1 MNKLKIGLIQMK
13 VSQNKKENL
22 DKAYNLIKDLTC
34 KRVDIVV
41 LPEMFSTPYVTSNFP
56 LYAEKEGDYSYNFL
70 SNIAKSN
77 FRGKPPTKSGKPYW
91 ISYFIL
97 CSLKYS
103 EISRSPREFKQPQE
117 IVPFIKLSF

>member
-41 LPEMFSTPYVTSNFP
+41 LPEMFSTPM
-56 LYAEKEGDYSYNFL
+56 LL
-70 SNIAKSN
+70 L
-77 FRGKPPTKSGKPYW
+77 
-91 ISYFIL
+91 ISHFMPKKRVIIPIIFYQILQKKIIFI
-97 CSLKYS
+97 
-103 EISRSPREFKQPQE
+103 
-117 IVPFIKLSF
+117 

>member
-41 LPEMFSTPYVTSNFP
+41 LPEMFSDVYKRQYLK
-56 LYAEKEGDYSYNFL
+56 LYNK
-70 SNIAKSN
+70 
-77 FRGKPPTKSGKPYW
+77 
-91 ISYFIL
+91 
-97 CSLKYS
+97 
-103 EISRSPREFKQPQE
+103 
-117 IVPFIKLSF
+117 

>member
-70 SNIAKSN
+70 SNIAKENNIYLQDLFLSLIIT
-77 FRGKPPTKSGKPYW
+77 R
-91 ISYFIL
+91 FIIL
-97 CSLKYS
+97 LLFSIDMVKKLPNIEKY
-103 EISRSPREFKQPQE
+103 IYL
-117 IVPFIKLSF
+117 ILI